1 MRTNM
6 IAVVAFLAV
15 LGSTSEATAQTPK
28 PDANMRDMLLRHWNQ
43 VGDQVIK
50 LAEEFPEDKYDYKP
64 KPEVRTFA
72 EQLRHVG
79 FWNLFVIKT
88 VRGERIDPKVNELS
102 KAEYPSKEFLVKIL
116 KSTVADAAKLLEG
129 SPADLPVKSAGLW
142 VSFIEHSGEHYGQMV
157 VYYRLNG
164 LVPPA
169 SR

>member
-1 MRTNM
+1 MRKR
-6 IAVVAFLAV
+6 IALVAVLCLAGALAV
-15 LGSTSEATAQTPK
+15 RAQPPK

-50 LAEEFPEDKYDYKP
+50 MAEEFPADKYDYKP

-72 EQLRHVG
+72 DQLRHVG
-79 FWNLFVIKT
+79 FWNQFVIKT
-88 VRGERIDPKVNELS
+88 LRGEKIDPKINELS
-102 KAEYPSKEFLVKIL
+102 KSEYPTKESLVKVL
-116 KSTVADAAKLLEG
+116 KSTVAEAAKLLEG
-129 SPADLPVKSAGLW
+129 SPGDLPVRSAGLW
-142 VSFIEHSGEHYGQMV
+142 VSFIQHSGEHYGQMV

>member
-1 MRTNM
+1 MCTNM
-6 IAVVAFLAV
+6 IAVAAFLVVFGPA
-15 LGSTSEATAQTPK
+15 SEATAQPPK
-28 PDANMRDMLLRHWNQ
+28 PDANMREMLLRHWNQ

-50 LAEEFPEDKYDYKP
+50 LAEEFPEGKYDYKP

-72 EQLRHVG
+72 EQLRHIG

-88 VRGERIDPKVNELS
+88 VRGEKIDPKINELS
-102 KAEYPSKEFLVKIL
+102 KAEYPSKESLVKIL
-116 KSTVADAAKLLEG
+116 KSTVADAAKLLER